1 VISASDRDDT
11 AGARRRQA
19 WTSPPSD
26 GEPSS
31 YLNDPMTRLWQD
43 AENRDTGAEAVEA
56 IRARRRSLGPQ
67 QENDR

>member
-11 AGARRRQA
+11 AGARRKRA
-19 WTSPPSD
+19 WASAPSD

-31 YLNDPMTRLWQD
+31 YLNDPMTRIWQD
-43 AENRDTGAEAVEA
+43 AEDRDTGAEAVEA